1 MEETIIDFGEKIPQK
16 KNFTAMLIKKYLIQT
31 TLTLMKY

>member
-1 MEETIIDFGEKIPQK
+1 MGRRIIDFGEKKTQK
-16 KNFTAMLIKKYLIQT
+16 KNFTAMIIKTFLIKT